1 MTSKADEL
9 NPKVQPKLSKASR
22 LMIERLSEVKGTT
35 PTDIARSAIDRVL
48 AEHYDEELVLWTD
61 HANA

>member
-35 PTDIARSAIDRVL
+35 PTDIARYAIDRFL

>member
-1 MTSKADEL
+1 
-9 NPKVQPKLSKASR
+9 
-22 LMIERLSEVKGTT
+22 MIERLSEVKGTT
-35 PTDIARSAIDRVL
+35 PTDIARYAIDRFL